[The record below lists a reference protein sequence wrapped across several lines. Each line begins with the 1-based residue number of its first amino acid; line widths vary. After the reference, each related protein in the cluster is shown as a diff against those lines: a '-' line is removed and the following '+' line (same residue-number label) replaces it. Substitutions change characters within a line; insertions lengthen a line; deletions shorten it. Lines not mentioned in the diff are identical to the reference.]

1 MFYNLP
7 FAFFI
12 VFCCMAF
19 VAIFFGKQKFALLCL
34 LVSAFTLRWF
44 AAHLDPFLHDW
55 DEKFHALVARNMITD
70 PFVPRL
76 RPDNPYDTLAWC
88 CTDIWLH
95 KQPLFMWQMALSMK
109 LFGVSEYAIRYPS
122 VLMGA
127 TMVPVVYRIASLLTR
142 DKVIAFC
149 AALFMCVSAYQL
161 DLISGYKGMDHN
173 DVAFGF
179 YVLASFWAYA
189 EYINATSGRRR
200 WHWVVLVGIFAGCA
214 ILNKWL
220 VGLLVFAA
228 WGINLI
234 ISLRKPERQNVLHF
248 VIALLICI
256 IVFMPWQLYT
266 FYRFPVQA
274 AYEMEYN
281 TRHLF
286 ETVEAHAGGVWFYLQ
301 HFPRYFGGYMCLL
314 LIPGFVFLFIK
325 PYTVKLKLLVVAAIV
340 VPFIFFSFIAAT
352 KVESYFFV
360 AAPFGFMLM
369 AIGFVEGLRLLRL
382 PAAVTAIAII
392 IPAFFVLDIRMLQAH
407 HNSDDDL
414 RKAKVRN
421 AVIYKNLR
429 TALPPDVKIVLN
441 IPKFSDVEVMFYHPD
456 IVAFSGCPAVEIT
469 DVWENKKIPIATF
482 KDHQDYPL
490 AAHVRFYPYLTVI
503 NEEPGYIYHA
513 P

>member
-1 MFYNLP
+1 MFNNLP

-12 VFCCMAF
+12 VFFCMAF
-19 VAIFFGKQKFALLCL
+19 VAMFLSKHKFAVLFL
-34 LVSAFTLRWF
+34 LVSAFALRWF

-55 DEKFHALVARNMITD
+55 DEKFHALVARNMMTD

-76 RPDNPYDTLAWC
+76 RPDNVYDTLAWC

-109 LFGVSEYAIRYPS
+109 LFGVSEFTIRYPS
-122 VLMGA
+122 LLMGA
-127 TMVPVVYRIASLLTR
+127 AMVPLVYRIGLLLTR
-142 DKVIAFC
+142 DKAVAFC
-149 AALFMCVSAYQL
+149 AGVFMSVSGYQL

-189 EYINATSGRRR
+189 EYVNAISKRKRN
-200 WHWVVLVGIFAGCA
+200 WAILVGVLAGCA
-214 ILNKWL
+214 VLNKWL

-228 WGINLI
+228 WGINLLTN
-234 ISLRKPERQNVLHF
+234 LRKTQRQDLLQF
-248 VIALLICI
+248 VVALLVCI
-256 IVFMPWQLYT
+256 TVFLPWQLYT
-266 FYRFPVQA
+266 FYRFPDRA
-274 AYEMEYN
+274 AYEMRYN

-286 ETVEAHAGGVWFYLQ
+286 EAVEAHAGSVWFYLK
-301 HFPRYFGGYMCLL
+301 HLPDYFGGYMALL

-325 PYTVKLKLLVVAAIV
+325 PYMAKLKLLLMAAIM
-340 VPFIFFSFIAAT
+340 VPFVFFSFIAAT

-360 AAPFGFMLM
+360 AAPFGFMVM
-369 AIGFVEGLRLLRL
+369 AIGFIEGLRMLRL
-382 PAAVTAIAII
+382 PATVITVAVIV
-392 IPAFFVLDIRMLQAH
+392 PAFFVLDVPRLQAH
-407 HNSDDDL
+407 HNPDDDL

-429 TALPPDVKIVLN
+429 KALPGDVKIVVN

-456 IVAFSGCPAVEIT
+456 IIAFSGCPSVDIT
-469 DVWENKKIPIATF
+469 DVWENKNLPIAAF
-482 KDHQDYPL
+482 KDHRDYPL
-490 AAHVRFYPYLTVI
+490 APHVRFYPYLTLI